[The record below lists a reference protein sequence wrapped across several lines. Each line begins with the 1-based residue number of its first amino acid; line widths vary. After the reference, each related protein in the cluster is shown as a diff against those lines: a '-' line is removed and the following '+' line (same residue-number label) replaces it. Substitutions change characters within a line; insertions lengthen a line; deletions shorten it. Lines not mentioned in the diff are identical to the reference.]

1 MEGKKIC
8 VTGAGGYIASWLV
21 KLLLSKGYTING
33 TVRDP
38 DNEKN
43 DHLKKLDMA
52 SENLQLF
59 KADVLSYGEL
69 FEAIQGCEGVFHV
82 ASPVPGFKRTDMIT
96 PALTGT
102 LNVLKACSEVGIKRV
117 LLVSSSVTI
126 LRNSSWPKDRVMDES
141 CWSEEH
147 LLRETEVAVATLPPD
162 RLIRCFLLPLL
173 VAVWPLLSLV
183 SLSRDLSPPRL
194 LLAASSFIATVC
206 RKPARSI
213 RYICG
218 LCALS
223 PSLLHWYGLSKTLAE
238 RAAWEYSKNTGL
250 NMVTVCPSMVYGP
263 LLQSTV
269 NATSL
274 MLLNIV
280 KGTSEPMVDKL
291 WHFVDVRDV
300 ADALLLVY
308 ETAEASGRYICA
320 AHPSYLHEI
329 ITKLKSIYPD
339 YKYQQNFTELGPE
352 YRLSSEKLKT
362 LGWKARALEETLVDS
377 VEFFRQAGLLEEV
390 AA

>member
-21 KLLLSKGYTING
+21 KLLLSKGYKING

-43 DHLKKLDMA
+43 DHLKKFDMA

-59 KADVLSYGEL
+59 KADVLNYGEL

-82 ASPVPGFKRTDMIT
+82 ASPVPGFKLVPNPEALLSAEHQNGAILLILHNHQCQKGSLGDPVEVSPCDLEVTALSHGSSSLLQKCKTDMIT

-147 LLRETEVAVATLPPD
+147 LLRET
-162 RLIRCFLLPLL
+162 
-173 VAVWPLLSLV
+173 
-183 SLSRDLSPPRL
+183 
-194 LLAASSFIATVC
+194 
-206 RKPARSI
+206 K
-213 RYICG
+213 
-218 LCALS
+218 
-223 PSLLHWYGLSKTLAE
+223 HWYGLSKTLAE
-238 RAAWEYSKNTGL
+238 RAAWEYSKKTGL
-250 NMVTVCPSMVYGP
+250 NLVTVCPSMVYGP

-274 MLLNIV
+274 MLLDII

-329 ITKLKSIYPD
+329 ITKLKSIYPN
-339 YKYQQNFTELGPE
+339 YKYQQNFTEFGPE

-362 LGWKARALEETLVDS
+362 LGWKARPLEETLVDS